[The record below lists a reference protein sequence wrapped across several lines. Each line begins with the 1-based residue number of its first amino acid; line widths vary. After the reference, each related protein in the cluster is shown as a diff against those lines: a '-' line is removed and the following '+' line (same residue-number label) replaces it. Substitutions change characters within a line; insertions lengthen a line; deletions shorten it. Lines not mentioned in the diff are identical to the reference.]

1 MRLIYVFCEPAKLE
15 SGVFKK
21 VMQQVKAI
29 QLTGVDAEVLLL
41 ARKIPINFPQKKDIR
56 FRKTIVPPFNNR
68 IEKLFSARDIA
79 RAISEEIEIA
89 GENTVLYI
97 RGLIPSPNLSQIL
110 RKQRR
115 CMVFFELQSF
125 AEIEAKQRG
134 SWETYLAMMVL
145 MGNIIKNSDGIVG
158 VTKQITEHYYKKGR
172 KTGLAHFTNGNGID
186 VSSVPSRVPPSFDGE
201 QVELLCV
208 AQVANWHGLDRL
220 IWGMANSGN
229 SNVYLHIV
237 GDGPAI
243 PQLKEL
249 VSHKDLEDQVIFHGF
264 KTGEELDEMF
274 DKCHIAVG
282 SLGIHR
288 KGLKETSDL
297 KSREYC
303 ARGIP
308 FFNSAL
314 DADFPVSFPF
324 RLKIPEDD
332 SPIDMEQ
339 VMYFAK
345 NVLADTEHPIFMQE
359 YALSNL
365 DWNIKMKKLKEF
377 FEEVL
382 KGQVGK

>member
-1 MRLIYVFCEPAKLE
+1 MKIIFFSIISGKND
-15 SGVFKK
+15 GVFKK
-21 VMQQVKAI
+21 VLAQFSSMKEHVEDIQLVLLTDFELDRAAKDTINQLAGGVKIVKTTTKRNTIANRFEKMRCLNELFIDSKQDTVIYLRYLLSDPLFYFFIRSERKAI
-29 QLTGVDAEVLLL
+29 VITEHQSLEPHELLIQKKYKKYLLETFFGKYSLKHVNAIAGVTEEICRFELSRKGEAPCFVASNGIEVSSTIL
-41 ARKIPINFPQKKDIR
+41 RKIPPWEQGG
-56 FRKTIVPPFNNR
+56 
-68 IEKLFSARDIA
+68 KL
-79 RAISEEIEIA
+79 
-89 GENTVLYI
+89 
-97 RGLIPSPNLSQIL
+97 
-110 RKQRR
+110 
-115 CMVFFELQSF
+115 
-125 AEIEAKQRG
+125 
-134 SWETYLAMMVL
+134 
-145 MGNIIKNSDGIVG
+145 
-158 VTKQITEHYYKKGR
+158 H
-172 KTGLAHFTNGNGID
+172 
-186 VSSVPSRVPPSFDGE
+186 
-201 QVELLCV
+201 LLCV

-365 DWNIKMKKLKEF
+365 DWNIKMRKLKGF

-382 KGQVGK
+382 KKQVGK

>member
-1 MRLIYVFCEPAKLE
+1 MKLFYIVFSRNDFPGVNKKILQQAKVLFDLGIDLELIIISSNKLVNLKERDWPWITKFDQWEDGNRLFRRKNKINLIDSEICKKLGNQKFLIYMRYTVPDYFLLR
-15 SGVFKK
+15 FIKK
-21 VMQQVKAI
+21 YSDFIITEHQTFETKEWFSNKNYVAFI
-29 QLTGVDAEVLLL
+29 FEVIFG
-41 ARKIPINFPQKKDIR
+41 RKIR
-56 FRKTIVPPFNNR
+56 SY
-68 IEKLFSARDIA
+68 L
-79 RAISEEIEIA
+79 RA
-89 GENTVLYI
+89 
-97 RGLIPSPNLSQIL
+97 
-110 RKQRR
+110 
-115 CMVFFELQSF
+115 M
-125 AEIEAKQRG
+125 
-134 SWETYLAMMVL
+134 
-145 MGNIIKNSDGIVG
+145 VG
-158 VTKQITEHYYKKGR
+158 VTKEICNYQLSKINR
-172 KTGLAHFTNGNGID
+172 QVPSFVMPNGID
-186 VSSVPSRVPPSFDGE
+186 VSSTFLRKIPPWE
-201 QVELLCV
+201 QGGKLHLLCV

-324 RLKIPEDD
+324 RLKTPEDD

-345 NVLADTEHPIFMQE
+345 NVLADREHPKKMRE
-359 YALSNL
+359 YAFSNL
-365 DWNIKMKKLKEF
+365 DWNIKMRKLKSF

-382 KGQVGK
+382 KSR